1 MTDLELLKC
10 SGLKKT
16 TLNRIIRT
24 ILHHKSVDKII
35 LFGSRAQNKSNKTS
49 DIDIAIYGNNWT
61 STDINL
67 VYDKLEEN
75 ISTIFQFDVLH
86 YNSLRNDILKKEINK
101 GITLYHA

>member
-24 ILHHKSVDKII
+24 ILHHKPVDKII
-35 LFGSRAQNKSNKTS
+35 LFGSRAQNRSNKTS
-49 DIDIAIYGNNWT
+49 DIDIAIFSNNWT